1 MKKRFVSI
9 CLVAAMLSAS
19 TLGFASGNQI
29 EDANYLKT
37 QGVIQGDDT
46 GNLNLDKGVSRV
58 EMMIFLSRLLGVEE
72 KAKNFPHG
80 FTFKDVDAKYWG
92 KGYVEWANYENITKG
107 VDNGKFNPS
116 GKVNLAQVQTFLLR
130 ALGYTEVAWGE
141 EGLLAEEIGMMTDL
155 SKPSGEVSRGY
166 VTSLIINALKSNVKD
181 SKQTLGQK
189 LNLDMSSIPKSSVDK
204 ETTTTKPAIEATFK
218 FESAYADNLK
228 EVKIR
233 FNKEINESSLVAS
246 KITSSAGKIK
256 RVKLSMD
263 KKTIIALLDDNVSLK
278 YGNSYKVSASD
289 IKSIDNQAVNV
300 LNQEVI
306 AEDVTAPTI
315 VDIEQVGNAQIKLI
329 ASEPL
334 KNLNISNF
342 KIDGLGFYGTVS
354 VDGENI
360 IVRPTLNSAALK
372 EGSHEI
378 LIEKIEDYYGLVGIR
393 QTLSYVMIKDVTP
406 PTVVSS
412 SAHIESVILTFDE
425 DLDPKTINAAN
436 FYWKSTD
443 IRRYPAKA
451 TLVDNRKVILDFTNN
466 KLPLR
471 EETIYIK
478 EIKDISGNRIS
489 ETPVVVK
496 AEIDYELPKVQ
507 EVKVQKQG
515 AEIDVKYTK
524 AVNGNFKNAYRLTD
538 AYGNVV
544 NIKEIVGAGST
555 YTLKLNNPMP
565 AGINTFTIKGLED
578 TTTSK
583 NKMEDYATTLD
594 SSIYS
599 FPKIVSYSGSSKT
612 IVISFSEIMDTTSL
626 SDMRNYIIK
635 IGGKLTNLPD
645 STTIDIMHGGKMVV
659 LTLPDKIDNQNVI
672 VGSGSSVY
680 EMQINNMVNVSGKYM
695 DPSVQILTFTGDAIG
710 MARPADYNGELEG
723 AHHGVLIDGSTIKIR
738 FTQPIAEANIG
749 DFAVKNHTINYV
761 EVDGSDIVTIYL
773 NDSAGTY
780 LQSNAV
786 TIQPNNNIKTM
797 TGNKVAV
804 SAIYILDQVSPKV
817 REDVGALK
825 VVNNMIEL
833 PFSEAMSIAEGNLV
847 ARDIQVIRNY
857 DNYELSQVEYNVRVK
872 SGDESTLVISLLT
885 LPGNIES
892 DFTVKV
898 KGDAVYLKDKSGNIV
913 KESDTYVTEKPI
925 KR

>member
-1 MKKRFVSI
+1 MKKKFISI
-9 CLVAAMLSAS
+9 CLISAILSTS
-19 TLGFASGNQI
+19 VLGFASGNQTD
-29 EDANYLKT
+29 DANYLKT
-37 QGVIQGDDT
+37 QGVIQGDET

-80 FTFKDVDAKYWG
+80 FTFKDVDANYWG

-130 ALGYTEVAWGE
+130 ALGYTDVAWGE

-155 SKPSGEVSRGY
+155 NKPAGEVTRGY

-181 SKQTLGQK
+181 SNQTLGQK
-189 LNLDMSSIPKSSVDK
+189 LNLDMNSIPKSSVPK
-204 ETTTTKPAIEATFK
+204 EEVVTKPAIEANFK

-228 EVKIR
+228 ELKIR
-233 FNKEINESSLVAS
+233 FNKEINESSLNAN

-263 KKTIIALLDDNVSLK
+263 KKTIIALLDDNASLK
-278 YGNSYKVSASD
+278 YGNNYKVSASD
-289 IKSIDNQAVNV
+289 IKSVDNQVVNA
-300 LNQEVI
+300 LNQEI
-306 AEDVTAPTI
+306 TAEDVTTPTI
-315 VDIEQVGNAQIKLI
+315 GDIQQVGNTQIKLV
-329 ASEPL
+329 ASEPI
-334 KNLNISNF
+334 KNLNLSNF
-342 KIDGLGFYGTVS
+342 KIDGLGFYGTVA

-360 IVRPTLNSAALK
+360 IIKPAVNSAALK

-393 QTLSYVMIKDVTP
+393 QTLGYNIVKDVTP
-406 PTVVSS
+406 PNVVAS

-425 DLDPKTINAAN
+425 DIDARTVNTSN

-451 TLVDNRKVILDFTNN
+451 TLVDNRKVVLDFANN

-478 EIKDISGNRIS
+478 EIKDISGNRIY

-496 AEIDYELPKVQ
+496 AEIDYELPKVL

-515 AEIDVKYTK
+515 AEIDVKYSKT
-524 AVNGNFKNAYRLTD
+524 VNGNFKNAYRLTD
-538 AYGNVV
+538 VYGNVV
-544 NIKEIVGAGST
+544 NIKEIVGSGST
-555 YTLKLNNPMP
+555 YTLKLSNQMP

-583 NKMEDYATTLD
+583 NRMEDYATTLD

-599 FPKIVSYSGSSKT
+599 YPKIVSYSGSSKT
-612 IVISFSEIMDTTSL
+612 IVISFSEIMDINTL
-626 SDMRNYIIK
+626 SDMRNYILK
-635 IGGKLTNLPD
+635 VGGKLINLPD
-645 STTIDIMHGGKMVV
+645 STVIDVMHGGKMVV

-672 VGSGSSVY
+672 VGSGASVH
-680 EMQINNMVNVSGKYM
+680 EMQVNNMVNASGKYM
-695 DPSVQILTFTGDAIG
+695 DPSVQILTFAGDATG
-710 MARPADYNGELEG
+710 MARPADYNGDLEG
-723 AHHGVLIDGSTIKIR
+723 AHHGVMIDGSTIKLR
-738 FTQPIAEANIG
+738 FTQPISEANIG
-749 DFAVKNHTINYV
+749 DFAVRNHTINYV

-773 NDSAGTY
+773 NTVAGTY

-804 SAIYILDQVSPKV
+804 SAVYILDQVSPKV

-825 VVNNMIEL
+825 VVNNTIEL

-847 ARDIQVIRNY
+847 ARDIQVIRSY
-857 DNYELSQVEYNVRVK
+857 DNYELSQVEYSVSVK

-913 KESDTYVTEKPI
+913 KESDSYITERTI
-925 KR
+925 RR